1 MSLELDWISRRYRL
15 PCTPAH
21 FVIFEARASGFA
33 ATVRAWST
41 TEISW
46 IVETDERYRL
56 PVAAGMAAHIGDA
69 VVAADQALLEQLTLH
84 QKFALKAAR
93 RRA

>member
-1 MSLELDWISRRYRL
+1 MLL
-15 PCTPAH
+15 
-21 FVIFEARASGFA
+21 EARGSGFV
-33 ATVRAWST
+33 ATVRAWCT

-46 IVETDERYRL
+46 VVETDERHRL

-69 VVAADQALLEQLTLH
+69 VVGADQALLEQLTLH
-84 QKFALKAAR
+84 QKFAMKVAR